1 MKKVLLEHQWLMARG
16 RTPPNRQSFRGCP
29 NVIALCLLRGYKG
42 RFDGTCGRLPVSRR
56 IGKTRQI
63 AFVGDMQKANFLRRD
78 QGLEGVDFGALGDI
92 IMAKA
97 LGAFSAIMA

>member
-1 MKKVLLEHQWLMARG
+1 MGFSMAAEG
-16 RTPPNRQSFRGCP
+16 LPPIDRVSAAVRMFYFCR
-29 NVIALCLLRGYKG
+29 LRGYKG